1 MNILVI
7 LIIFRRALTPYSPQ
21 TSSMAFIKMIEDQAV
36 KKPINGVKKQ
46 FDFLALKDLTTS
58 VNDLIIAID
67 SKVVDQDTRKKLVT
81 ATTDLSSSMQEL
93 TILIKDLLVSTT
105 LTLSCKEEKIL
116 VSDAA
121 LEVLG
126 QVRKEGEVTVMVEV
140 RIEGPKGEVEG
151 ARRNIRSFLKESTS
165 DKNVALI
172 EVVNNQ
178 VNSNSNSNWDM
189 VFTGV
194 KLREDTIVRSK
205 GKISMTLTREE
216 ADLIKEKKPANAIK
230 LIIIKTGA
238 TIIVNGEKNDEFR
251 KVILSGSDERIKK
264 VEEEIKLQVKD
275 RIVVASMTKDKV
287 GTLMGVGGRT
297 IKCIEKKCRGAVI
310 HVEGFHNENR
320 KVFIRGSKD
329 AIAKAQT
336 QVARVL
342 HLRAPTRFSGRN
354 REMEKVVVQK
364 VREDEEE
371 TKVSVKCFQKYENKK
386 DMKVLVASK
395 DIENNLKGGL
405 TFSGVQLDKHQATRQ
420 SGKVLLRLS
429 RMEVGLLVSNKGK
442 VINTIRK
449 KSGAGIH
456 LTKKVGDETNVIMI
470 AGSEME
476 VLKAEKELVSAFREG
491 IVQATVTTEE
501 VKILDGQTLSLI
513 MKKTETIIRIRKTGG
528 IGKLF
533 IRGSKDAISKA
544 KIEVANS
551 LNWTQKDD

>member
-7 LIIFRRALTPYSPQ
+7 LIIFRRALTPYSLQ
-21 TSSMAFIKMIEDQAV
+21 TSSIAFIKMIEDQAV

-46 FDFLALKDLTTS
+46 FDFLALKNLTTS
-58 VNDLIIAID
+58 VNDLIIALD

-93 TILIKDLLVSTT
+93 TILMKDLLVSTT

-116 VSDAA
+116 VSEAA

-165 DKNVALI
+165 DKNVARI

-178 VNSNSNSNWDM
+178 VNSNSNSNCDM

-238 TIIVNGEKNDEFR
+238 TMIVKGEKNDEFR
-251 KVILSGSDERIKK
+251 KVILSGSDERIRK

-275 RIVVASMTKDKV
+275 GIVVASMTKEEV

-342 HLRAPTRFSGRN
+342 HERAPTRFSGRN

-364 VREDEEE
+364 VRMDEEE
-371 TKVSVKCFQKYENKK
+371 TKKIVKCFQKYENKK

-429 RMEVGLLVSNKGK
+429 RMEVGLLVSNKGT

-544 KIEVANS
+544 KIEVATF
-551 LNWTQKDD
+551 LK